1 MKEPIDSSRWTGP
14 EENLA
19 APRERGAF
27 VHRYGE
33 HQIST
38 EFARLAAAQ
47 IDAERQA
54 KAIPPELLGVIAR
67 AWLLLLSP
75 LLLVIAY
82 RIVHSTSRDLLVQ
95 ANSGYLMA
103 WSAGVIAIA
112 LSQIT
117 SRFPRLVAIRKTV
130 LVAATVATVGVA
142 GGYIY
147 LAAKSH
153 REAVGLAPERTFE
166 FHESTGRRSFR
177 TTKIYHQRAD
187 GTLLLG
193 GHRAPLPYGTTCA
206 LVQRLVGDYG
216 FSWVRVLERSRSP
229 GRHQLRWPIR
239 REECFSDIPLSSLP
253 R

>member
-1 MKEPIDSSRWTGP
+1 MREPIDSSRWTGP
-14 EENLA
+14 EDSIA
-19 APRERGAF
+19 APRQRGAF

-33 HQIST
+33 HQVST

-47 IDAERQA
+47 IDADRQA
-54 KAIPPELLGVIAR
+54 KAIPPELLGVIGR
-67 AWLLLLSP
+67 AWPLLLSP
-75 LLLVIAY
+75 LLLLVASSVV
-82 RIVHSTSRDLLVQ
+82 RSMGRDLLVQ
-95 ANSGYLMA
+95 ANTGYLIA
-103 WSAGVIAIA
+103 WSAGVIVIA

-117 SRFPRLVAIRKTV
+117 SRSARLIGIRKAM
-130 LVAATVATVGVA
+130 LVAALLATAGVA

-153 REAVGLAPERTFE
+153 REAVGLAPERTYE
-166 FHESTGRRSFR
+166 LYKSTGRGSFR

-193 GHRAPLPYGTTCA
+193 GYRAPLPYGTTCA
-206 LVQRLVGDYG
+206 LVQRLVGEYG
-216 FSWVRVLERSRSP
+216 FSWVRVLERSRGP
-229 GRHQLRWPIR
+229 ERHQLHWPIR